1 MWPSSS
7 QMKPEPFPSG
17 TCTMAISKPDFST
30 VHICRL
36 RMFTW
41 QNSSK
46 TKELSLNSMRLFIE
60 VGPLRFSI
68 SFFAYNI
75 SNFFPI
81 VVHAK
86 KHLLECQNEVNPQWI
101 NINCSLLKRP
111 HHFQACTGKL
121 IEERRCHM
129 QNNELQTKSYVEF
142 EDNSLIKRTKS
153 VTQEQC
159 GTMWRITL
167 PNKNQNCQD
176 TKRSGWRITSTEPV
190 MLTCGRKDTSK
201 MLTTE

>member
-1 MWPSSS
+1 MCSELIRSDLGVLILWIEAYRDNLWQCGLPHPKWSRNHF
-7 QMKPEPFPSG
+7 PLGPVPWPFPIQ
-17 TCTMAISKPDFST
+17 ISA

-129 QNNELQTKSYVEF
+129 
-142 EDNSLIKRTKS
+142 
-153 VTQEQC
+153 
-159 GTMWRITL
+159 
-167 PNKNQNCQD
+167 
-176 TKRSGWRITSTEPV
+176 
-190 MLTCGRKDTSK
+190 
-201 MLTTE
+201 